1 MINYKTRNCLGLKK
15 RLFSV
20 TIVAFLLCLMI
31 NSCSKKGDPI
41 VYKDPVLSW
50 TNPADITEG
59 TELSYYWQ
67 LNARADAEGTFIY
80 TPPVEAQLGIGNN
93 QELKVDFY
101 PDGYYKRASKTV
113 NINVLPSGKPTNG
126 LTTAVFNT
134 TKTYGTMTDQDG
146 NVYKTITIGT
156 QTWMVENLRTTK
168 YRDGTEMRNICYG
181 LWYLGENNGYCSY
194 NNTTDPVFIATYG
207 RLYNWYTVTSSHNI
221 APAGW
226 HVPTDAEWTTLITYL
241 GGESVA
247 GGKMKETGTT
257 HWITPNT
264 SATNES
270 GFTGL
275 PAGKRSSGGSSPQPF
290 FNFIGAC
297 GYFWS
302 STEPGPNYAVGN
314 YCRLCSDVATLYRY
328 NNSKS
333 EGYAVR
339 LVKD

>member
-1 MINYKTRNCLGLKK
+1 MKK

-20 TIVAFLLCLMI
+20 TIVALLLSLMV
-31 NSCSKKGDPI
+31 NSCAKKDEPI
-41 VYKDPVLSW
+41 VLKDLGLVW

-67 LNARADAEGTFIY
+67 LNARANAEGTFIY
-80 TPPVEAQLGIGNN
+80 TPPVGAQLGVGNN
-93 QELKVDFY
+93 QDLKVDFY
-101 PDGYYKRASKTV
+101 PSVEGYISFATKTV
-113 NINVLPSGKPTNG
+113 KINVIPSGKPTNG
-126 LTTAVFNT
+126 ITTAVFNA

-156 QTWMVENLRTTK
+156 QTWMAENLRTTK
-168 YRDGTEMRNICYG
+168 FRDGTEMPNICYG
-181 LWYLGENNGYCSY
+181 LWNLSKNDAYCSY
-194 NNTTDPVFIATYG
+194 NNTVDPVSIATYG

-221 APAGW
+221 APVGW
-226 HVPTDAEWTTLITYL
+226 HLPTDAEWTTLIAEL

-247 GGKMKETGTT
+247 GGKMKETSTT

-264 SATNES
+264 GATNES

-275 PAGKRSSGGSSPQPF
+275 PAGLRGSGGSNPEPF
-290 FNFIGAC
+290 FNFMGEC
-297 GYFWS
+297 CYYWS
-302 STEPGPNYAVGN
+302 STEPGLNYAVGN
-314 YCRLCSDVATLYRY
+314 YCRLSSDNATVYRY

-333 EGYAVR
+333 EGFAVR